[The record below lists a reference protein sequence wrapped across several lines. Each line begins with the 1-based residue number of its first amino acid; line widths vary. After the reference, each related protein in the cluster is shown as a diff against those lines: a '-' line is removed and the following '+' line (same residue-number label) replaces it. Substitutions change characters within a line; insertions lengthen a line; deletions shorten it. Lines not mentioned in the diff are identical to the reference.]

1 MEMGRRLAVDVGTV
15 RIGLALCDPELIL
28 ASPLPAIVRSENL
41 AETLEAI
48 ASIAAESN
56 ALEIYVGDPVALS
69 GQDTSSTRDA
79 REFAASLAQ
88 VADSEVRLIDER
100 LTTVSATSKLRQSG
114 KDSRDS
120 KALID
125 SASAV
130 EILEQVIRSLK
141 ISGVS
146 PGYVAGGSHA

>member
-1 MEMGRRLAVDVGTV
+1 
-15 RIGLALCDPELIL
+15 
-28 ASPLPAIVRSENL
+28 
-41 AETLEAI
+41 
-48 ASIAAESN
+48 
-56 ALEIYVGDPVALS
+56 
-69 GQDTSSTRDA
+69 
-79 REFAASLAQ
+79 
-88 VADSEVRLIDER
+88 
-100 LTTVSATSKLRQSG
+100 VSATSKLRQSG